1 MATVVLLWDLL
12 LVTLIALPQ
21 VQRRFKHL
29 IWRIERLAG
38 GILLAF
44 GGWFLWHAVRA

>member
-12 LVTLIALPQ
+12 LVMLIALPQ
-21 VQRRFKHL
+21 VQHRLKHL

-38 GILLAF
+38 SILLVF
-44 GGWFLWHAVRA
+44 GG

>member
-1 MATVVLLWDLL
+1 MTAVVLLWDLL

-21 VQRRFKHL
+21 VQRRLGHL

-38 GILLAF
+38 GILLVF
-44 GGWFLWHAVRA
+44 GGWILWHAFVG